1 MLYKINQM
9 EHYTLTPEDFL
20 SRKERTALM
29 KCCKERAVI
38 DLMKGRRTWVIRYI
52 LVDLALYSGLRVSE
66 MCNLKVGDL
75 YLPATDPYI
84 IVRHGKGDR
93 ERTVYIDEKLS
104 SHLRW
109 YVEEYK
115 SKTLFQSIE
124 DDAPLFSGQGGKPS
138 PTITLMKSFKEAVH
152 AAQLRDTI
160 SIHKCRH
167 TYATYLLHDTGN
179 LKYVQKQLGH
189 SDIAMTSLYANIL
202 PEMNGTLA
210 NKISRDDE

>member
-1 MLYKINQM
+1 M

-124 DDAPLFSGQGGKPS
+124 DDAPLFSGQGGKHS